1 MSGPGRRTRPDPHPP
16 TLIRM
21 NLFHR
26 IPPAPTPTPN
36 TPAQPSAPA
45 KTRRRLARR
54 ALRIL
59 AYGILTGAAT
69 TAGNAAMDIV
79 ITLIHHH

>member
-1 MSGPGRRTRPDPHPP
+1 MSGPGRRTGPDLHPP

-21 NLFHR
+21 NLYHR
-26 IPPAPTPTPN
+26 TPKASTPTPAAQSDGSAA
-36 TPAQPSAPA
+36 TP
-45 KTRRRLARR
+45 RRLARQ

-69 TAGNAAMDIV
+69 TAGKAAMDIV
-79 ITLIHHH
+79 ITLIHQY

>member
-1 MSGPGRRTRPDPHPP
+1 
-16 TLIRM
+16 M

-26 IPPAPTPTPN
+26 TPPAPN
-36 TPAQPSAPA
+36 TPATQSHDPA
-45 KTRRRLARR
+45 TTPRHLARQ

-69 TAGNAAMDIV
+69 TAGKAAMDIV